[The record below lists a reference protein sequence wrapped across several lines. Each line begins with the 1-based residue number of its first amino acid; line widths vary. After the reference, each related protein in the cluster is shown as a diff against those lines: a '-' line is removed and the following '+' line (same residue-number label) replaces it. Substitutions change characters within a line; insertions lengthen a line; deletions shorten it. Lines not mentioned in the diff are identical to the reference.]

1 MRIGK
6 EEDTG
11 DVEGDGVVASLKG
24 FSRGFFFFG
33 GRFCNREFLKEAFG
47 FLIFWKE
54 GIFFLYGSS
63 MIEIKKKK

>member
-24 FSRGFFFFG
+24 FSRGFFFLEDDFV
-33 GRFCNREFLKEAFG
+33 
-47 FLIFWKE
+47 
-54 GIFFLYGSS
+54 
-63 MIEIKKKK
+63 IENF